1 MALIVN
7 LRLLSQETLFLQG
20 DLSPA
25 ELDFGL
31 QDAMFQVTQP
41 VQYDLEVAMVEDAI
55 LVRGQLQAILDC
67 ECVRC
72 LQRFAKSLNLDELT
86 IHLPLTGDE
95 AVTIDNDNVDL
106 TPFLR
111 EDMILEFPQHPLCK
125 PECAGL
131 KKTSEKQAPAA
142 GEKPEPKVS
151 AWAELNKLKL

>member
-31 QDAMFQVTQP
+31 QDAMFQITQP
-41 VQYDLEVAMVEDAI
+41 VAYDLEVAMVEDAL
-55 LVRGQLQAILDC
+55 LVRGQLQATLDC

-72 LQRFAKSLNLDELT
+72 LQRFTQLLNLAELT

-95 AVTIDNDNVDL
+95 AVTMDNDNVDL

-142 GEKPEPKVS
+142 GEKPELKVS

>member
-1 MALIVN
+1 MALIIN

-20 DLSPA
+20 ELSPA

-31 QDAMFQVTQP
+31 RDDMFNISLP
-41 VQYDLEVAMVEDAI
+41 VKYDLEAEMVDDAM
-55 LVRGQLQAILDC
+55 LVRGRLSAELEC

-72 LQRFAKSLNLDELT
+72 LKSFTRPLELPELT
-86 IHLPLTGDE
+86 LHLPLTGEE

-106 TPFLR
+106 TPYLR

-125 PECAGL
+125 PDCAGL
-131 KKTSEKQAPAA
+131 KKIDKNQAPKTGGEPESAA
-142 GEKPEPKVS
+142 S

>member
-1 MALIVN
+1 MALIIN

-20 DLSPA
+20 ELSPA

-31 QDAMFQVTQP
+31 RDDMFNISLP
-41 VQYDLEVAMVEDAI
+41 VKYDLEAEMVDDAM
-55 LVRGQLQAILDC
+55 LVRGRLSAELEC

-72 LQRFAKSLNLDELT
+72 LKSFTRPLELPELT
-86 IHLPLTGDE
+86 LHLPLTGEE

-106 TPFLR
+106 TPYLR

-125 PECAGL
+125 PDCAGL
-131 KKTSEKQAPAA
+131 TKIDKNQAPKNGDEPESAA
-142 GEKPEPKVS
+142 S

>member
-1 MALIVN
+1 MALIIN

-20 DLSPA
+20 ELSPA

-31 QDAMFQVTQP
+31 RDDMFNISLP
-41 VQYDLEVAMVEDAI
+41 VKYDLEAEMVDDAM
-55 LVRGQLQAILDC
+55 LVRGRLSAELEC

-72 LQRFAKSLNLDELT
+72 LKPFTRPLELPELT
-86 IHLPLTGDE
+86 LHLPLTGED

-106 TPFLR
+106 TPYLR

-125 PECAGL
+125 PDCAGL
-131 KKTSEKQAPAA
+131 KKIDKNQTPVA
-142 GEKPEPKVS
+142 GDKPETTAS